1 MNKNIPSIHL
11 TDFPEKITIK
21 DTSAGKVQIY
31 MYGPKSYDNQL
42 AVITHYLHN
51 RNLINDFSIKQAK
64 KYLKEYLEYKF
75 PKIEVTED
83 ILHDP
88 IQAGLFNDFFQ
99 IPFPDPIDYKFTFID
114 LFAGM

>member
-11 TDFPEKITIK
+11 ADFPEKITIK

-51 RNLINDFSIKQAK
+51 RNLINDFSIIVK
-64 KYLKEYLEYKF
+64 KKW
-75 PKIEVTED
+75 
-83 ILHDP
+83 
-88 IQAGLFNDFFQ
+88 
-99 IPFPDPIDYKFTFID
+99 
-114 LFAGM
+114 FANYTIGI